1 VVASPASS
9 TSNVRVRLIHLQ
21 PGDRLILFTDG
32 VTEASNSGEEEFRE
46 RRLLDL
52 LETNRTST
60 PAEIKAIILN
70 ALVDFSRSNW

>member
-9 TSNVRVRLIHLQ
+9 TSNVCVRLIHLQ
-21 PGDRLILFTDG
+21 PGDRLILFADG

-46 RRLLDL
+46 QRLLDL
-52 LETNRTST
+52 LEANRTST

-70 ALVDFSRSNW
+70 ALADFSRSNW

>member
-1 VVASPASS
+1 MASPASS